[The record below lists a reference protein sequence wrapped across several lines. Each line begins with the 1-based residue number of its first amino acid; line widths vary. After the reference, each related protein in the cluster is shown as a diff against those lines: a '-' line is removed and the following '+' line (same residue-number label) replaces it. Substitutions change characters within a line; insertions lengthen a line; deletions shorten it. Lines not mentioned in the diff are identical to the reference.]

1 MSATPVAVKKTELSS
16 LSAPSGGGSGQRLLI
31 FSLIFIAAC
40 VMFFA
45 ELGSFPLFN
54 PDEAL
59 YAEPARE
66 MLETGEYLTTLLNYA
81 VRYTKPPLV
90 IWGMAACYQL
100 FGTNEFAAR
109 FIGAACGALVVAVT
123 YLFVEK
129 YASRRAA
136 IFACATLITG
146 PLFIGTAREA
156 ITDMPLSLMIAG
168 ALFSFFHGFTSGAAG
183 WRWVGYLLV
192 GLAVMTKGPVGLVL
206 PAAVM
211 FGYHVLRGNLMQAWR
226 FYRPISGLLLIA
238 AIALPWFAAEIYVT
252 KGAYYYEFLVRENF
266 QRFTKV
272 VDHKYP
278 WWYHL
283 AVIAGGFMP
292 WTVFI
297 PQALVDAVKSLSL
310 SRPRF
315 AVYGLCRELNQLQAF
330 SLFCLLTFTIIVGF
344 FSVSVS
350 KLIPYT
356 LPAFPALAALIG
368 IYLDK
373 VIEQKRSKA
382 VMFPLLVLTVAFAV
396 GLAVVPVAVN
406 RLRDAPAELVSVV
419 YSALLVLLLISAAA
433 CASAFRKR
441 IAAAVTF
448 FGIGVYVCFVS
459 IGGHALHV
467 LSQDWEVPIVHFA
480 RFASLSQWPIFVFN
494 MRKPSVPFYAQRKVE
509 LPADEADLIRALGK
523 TNGAYIIG
531 KTKDLSF
538 LESMPNCRLIA
549 RDGKFVLV
557 SQQAVSETNH

>member
-1 MSATPVAVKKTELSS
+1 MTATSVAVKKTELS
-16 LSAPSGGGSGQRLLI
+16 LGGTGKTNLTGQRLLI
-31 FSLIFIAAC
+31 FSIVFIAAC
-40 VMFFA
+40 IMFFA
-45 ELGSFPLFN
+45 DLGSFPLFN

-136 IFACATLITG
+136 VIACATLITG

-156 ITDMPLSLMIAG
+156 ITDMPLTLMIAG
-168 ALFSFFHGFTSGAAG
+168 ALFSFFHGITQGAGG
-183 WRWVGYLLV
+183 WRWVGYVLV

-211 FGYHVLRGNLMQAWR
+211 LGYHVLRGNLLQAWR
-226 FYRPISGLLLIA
+226 FYRPISGLLVIA
-238 AIALPWFAAEIYVT
+238 VIALPWFIAEIYVT

-278 WWYHL
+278 WWYHF
-283 AVIAGGFMP
+283 AVIAGGFLP

-297 PQALVDAVKSLSL
+297 VQSIIDAVKSLQF

-315 AVYGLCRELNQLQAF
+315 GIYGLCRELSHLQAF
-330 SLFCLLTFTIIVGF
+330 SLFCVLTFAIIVGF

-356 LPAFPALAALIG
+356 VPAFPALAALIG

-373 VIEQKRSKA
+373 VIVQRRSKA
-382 VMFPLLVLTVAFAV
+382 VMFPLLVLSAAFAV

-406 RLRDAPAELVSVV
+406 RLRDAPADLVAVV
-419 YSALLVLLLISAAA
+419 HSALLVLLLVSAAA
-433 CASAFRKR
+433 GVSAFRKR
-441 IAAAVTF
+441 IGAAVAF
-448 FGIGVYVCFVS
+448 FAIGVYVCFVS
-459 IGGHALHV
+459 IGGHALTV

-480 RFASLSQWPIFVFN
+480 RFAALSQWPIFVFN
-494 MRKPSVPFYAQRKVE
+494 MRKPSVPFYAQRQVQ

-538 LESMPNCRLIA
+538 LESLPNCRLIA
-549 RDGKFVLV
+549 RDGKFILV